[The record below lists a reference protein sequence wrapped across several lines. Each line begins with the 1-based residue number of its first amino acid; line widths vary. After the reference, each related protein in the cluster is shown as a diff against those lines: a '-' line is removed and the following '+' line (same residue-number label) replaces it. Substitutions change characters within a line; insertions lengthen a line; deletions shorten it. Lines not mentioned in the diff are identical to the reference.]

1 MEGET
6 RAQSGYETKLHPT
19 GPVPPLAESLHLSRA
34 PGEHPPPQ
42 ARKRCLFEAAGGEG
56 LIACAE

>member
-34 PGEHPPPQ
+34 PGERPPQ
-42 ARKRCLFEAAGGEG
+42 ACKRCLFEAAGGER

>member
-34 PGEHPPPQ
+34 PGEPPPQ